1 LSTEVYSSFLQS
13 PPRERLFQD
22 VLDDAF
28 IFLQNHAWND
38 DNIDN
43 DFKAVTATAI
53 LFLNAANKD
62 PTVFQKFT
70 EPAVEVSYC
79 LLNTII
85 D

>member
-1 LSTEVYSSFLQS
+1 
-13 PPRERLFQD
+13 
-22 VLDDAF
+22 
-28 IFLQNHAWND
+28 LQNHAWND

-70 EPAVEVSYC
+70 EPAVEVSHC